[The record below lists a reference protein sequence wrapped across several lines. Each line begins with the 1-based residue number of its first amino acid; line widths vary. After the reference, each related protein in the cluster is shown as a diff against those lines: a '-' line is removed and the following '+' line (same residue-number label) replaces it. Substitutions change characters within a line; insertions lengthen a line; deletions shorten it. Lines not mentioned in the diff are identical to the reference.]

1 MYTPRSDDWIEPAIP
16 VSVLQSLAKPTLD
29 NLQSVCEL
37 MSKFS
42 KASQEEDQAKIAL
55 EECEKKEYIEIP
67 QTYTR
72 RMADTDDIYLALVD
86 LELDCE
92 NIQEEG
98 NIMDYERKARVLS
111 AFHQKRLIN

>member
-1 MYTPRSDDWIEPAIP
+1 
-16 VSVLQSLAKPTLD
+16 
-29 NLQSVCEL
+29 
-37 MSKFS
+37 MSKSS
-42 KASQEEDQAKIAL
+42 KASQEEDQATIAL

-72 RMADTDDIYLALVD
+72 RMADTNDTYLALVD

-98 NIMDYERKARVLS
+98 NIIMKERQECQAHFINRG
-111 AFHQKRLIN
+111 LII